1 LQPRATSAVLSQLRA
16 RCSRKI
22 TATRNR
28 EAQVTSTLVSYQLLT
43 RDMSRTLKL
52 TAAETNVSRETA
64 YYNAHIGNVKS
75 IDDFLKDY
83 RLFSYAMKAYG
94 LEQMTY
100 AKAFMRKV
108 LTEGVAT
115 KDTFANKLSD
125 TRYAAFAKV
134 FDFARLGAS
143 ATQTTAATTDTTQAY
158 LRQTV
163 EEDAGDKNE
172 GVRLALYF
180 ERKAPDLN
188 NVYEILADP
197 ALIKVVQTALGLSQ
211 YSSMQDVDQQAA
223 YLKKRLNLDDFQDS
237 TKLSKFIQ
245 RFCALYD
252 IQNPDAATSSSTAV
266 TAVSLISGA
275 SGGFSISASTLASI
289 QNLKFGK

>member
-1 LQPRATSAVLSQLRA
+1 L
-16 RCSRKI
+16 I
-22 TATRNR
+22 RNR

-43 RDMSRTLKL
+43 RDMSRTLKV
-52 TAAETNVSRETA
+52 TAAEASVSRDTA
-64 YYNAHIGNVKS
+64 YYLAHIGNVKS
-75 IDDFLKDY
+75 VDDFLKDY

-94 LEQMTY
+94 LEKMTY

-125 TRYAAFAKV
+125 RRYAAFAKV
-134 FDFARLGAS
+134 FDFARLGS
-143 ATQTTAATTDTTQAY
+143 EATQATAATTGTTQAY

-180 ERKAPDLN
+180 ERKAPDLKN
-188 NVYEILADP
+188 SFEILADP

-211 YSSMQDVDQQAA
+211 YSSMQTVDQQAA
-223 YLKKRLNLDDFQDS
+223 YLDKRLNLEDFQDS
-237 TKLSKFIQ
+237 TKLTKFIQ

-252 IQNPDAATSSSTAV
+252 IQNPDAATGGDTALS
-266 TAVSLISGA
+266 AVSLISGA
-275 SGGFSISASTLASI
+275 SNGFSISASTLASI

>member
-1 LQPRATSAVLSQLRA
+1 M
-16 RCSRKI
+16 
-22 TATRNR
+22 
-28 EAQVTSTLVSYQLLT
+28 QVTSTLVSFQQLT
-43 RDMSRTLKL
+43 RDMPRTLKL
-52 TAAETNVSRETA
+52 TAAQSNVSRDTA
-64 YYNAHIGNVKS
+64 YYLANIGKVKS
-75 IDDFLKDY
+75 IDDFLGNY

-94 LEQMTY
+94 LEKMTY

-125 TRYAAFAKV
+125 GRYAAFAKV
-134 FDFARLGAS
+134 FDFAAKGAG
-143 ATQTTAATTDTTQAY
+143 ATQTTAATTDTTQSY

-197 ALIKVVQTALGLSQ
+197 ALLKVVQTALGLSQ
-211 YSSMQDVDQQAA
+211 YTSLQDVDQQAA

-237 TKLSKFIQ
+237 TKLSKFLQ

-252 IQNPDAATSSSTAV
+252 IQNPDAATGTDPALS
-266 TAVSLISGA
+266 AVSLISGA
-275 SGGFSISASTLASI
+275 SSGFSISANTLQSI